1 MSNNVVDYY
10 YYLTY
15 AVLTTNLQERKEMQ
29 QSTYQLTATKASK
42 TVIEAV
48 QGMRLAKLWQEAYKR
63 NGYVIQ
69 EFKAV
74 R

>member
-1 MSNNVVDYY
+1 MN
-10 YYLTY
+10 
-15 AVLTTNLQERKEMQ
+15 
-29 QSTYQLTATKASK
+29 QSTYQLTAVKKNRQVTED
-42 TVIEAV
+42 VI
-48 QGMRLAKLWQEAYKR
+48 GMQLAKKWQEAYKR

>member
-1 MSNNVVDYY
+1 
-10 YYLTY
+10 
-15 AVLTTNLQERKEMQ
+15 MQ
-29 QSTYQLTATKASK
+29 RSTYQLTATKDRK
-42 TVIEAV
+42 TVTEAV
-48 QGMRLAKLWQEAYKR
+48 QGLVLARKWQSAYKR